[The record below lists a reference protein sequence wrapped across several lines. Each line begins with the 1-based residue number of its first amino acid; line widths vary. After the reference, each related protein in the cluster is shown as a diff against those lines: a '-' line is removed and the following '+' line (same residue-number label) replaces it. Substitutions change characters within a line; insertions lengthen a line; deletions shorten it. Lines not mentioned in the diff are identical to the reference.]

1 MIRSNLVTTAVFLLF
16 GLIPV
21 ASPAQQE
28 ATLGV
33 EVVQPANRS
42 FIAIGSSWN
51 IAPPPRL
58 PLSKSSE
65 NSTALTRITITPTF
79 EYGGVRIAI
88 GGIFDDSYPA
98 DAPGPKYGEKEKPI
112 ASYFAN
118 EGETVVVKEFE
129 DYGHE
134 KLILRV
140 KRGNEWRPED
150 PVTSGF
156 PQLVNTVQSIVLI
169 NIQATSQPS
178 EFLLMLQNASS
189 KDVVG
194 LSLKMS
200 SFETQTW
207 TPFGNKPLVAAQAMM
222 KTSIRFQGESSISVK
237 SVLFADGSYDG
248 AVVDAAEMAARR
260 LGSRIQRSRLL
271 QLLLDQPRTGEPNEI
286 LGQLKQKINDLRI
299 DVDPTDIDQIQS
311 QFPKLTKEN
320 GRPWIAEQIMY
331 GLKMA
336 RSDGA
341 NRVDEIDQKRRN
353 QVHFYWQDALKSL
366 VDKVSDLTGS
376 K

>member
-1 MIRSNLVTTAVFLLF
+1 MIRSNLVTTAALFLF
-16 GLIPV
+16 GLVPL
-21 ASPAQQE
+21 AAPAQQE

-33 EVVQPANRS
+33 EVVQPANPS
-42 FIAIGSSWN
+42 FMAIGSRWN
-51 IAPPPRL
+51 IDPPPQL
-58 PLSKSSE
+58 PRSKSSN
-65 NSTALTRITITPTF
+65 NSIALTKITISPTF

-118 EGETVVVKEFE
+118 EGETVVVREFE
-129 DYGHE
+129 DYGRE
-134 KLILRV
+134 KLVLRV
-140 KRGNEWRPED
+140 KRGKEWRPEET
-150 PVTSGF
+150 VTSGL
-156 PQLVNTVQSIVLI
+156 PQLVNTVQSIALI
-169 NIQATSQPS
+169 NIQAESQPS
-178 EFLLMLQNASS
+178 EFLLTLQNASG

-207 TPFGNKPLVAAQAMM
+207 TPFSNKPLIRAYATM
-222 KTSIRFQGESSISVK
+222 KTPIGVQGESSISVK

-248 AVVDAAEMAARR
+248 VVVDAAEMAARR
-260 LGSRIQRSRLL
+260 LGSRIQKSRLL

-311 QFPKLTKEN
+311 QFPKLPKDN
-320 GRPWIAEQIMY
+320 GRPWIAEQIMD

-341 NRVDEIDQKRRN
+341 HRVDEIDQKRRN
-353 QVHFYWQDALKSL
+353 QAIFDWQDALKSL
-366 VDKVSDLTGS
+366 TDKIRDSTVS

>member
-1 MIRSNLVTTAVFLLF
+1 M
-16 GLIPV
+16 
-21 ASPAQQE
+21 
-28 ATLGV
+28 
-33 EVVQPANRS
+33 
-42 FIAIGSSWN
+42 AIGSRWT
-51 IAPPPRL
+51 IDPPPPL
-58 PLSKSSE
+58 PSSKSSKT
-65 NSTALTRITITPTF
+65 SMALTRITITPTF

-118 EGETVVVKEFE
+118 EGEKVVVREFE
-129 DYGHE
+129 DYGRE
-134 KLILRV
+134 ELILRV

-156 PQLVNTVQSIVLI
+156 PQLVNTVSSIVLI
-169 NIQATSQPS
+169 NVQAASQPS
-178 EFLLMLQNASS
+178 EFLLTLQNASS

-200 SFETQTW
+200 SFKTETW
-207 TPFGNKPLVAAQAMM
+207 TPFSNKPLVAAQAMM
-222 KTSIRFQGESSISVK
+222 KTPIRIRGESSISVK

-248 AVVDAAEMAARR
+248 AVVDAAEMAASR
-260 LGSRIQRSRLL
+260 LGYRIQMSRLL
-271 QLLLDQPRTGEPNEI
+271 QLLLDQPRTGEPSEI

-299 DVDPTDIDQIQS
+299 DVDPADIDKIES
-311 QFPKLTKEN
+311 QFRALPKEN
-320 GRPWIAEQIMY
+320 GRPWIAERIMN
-331 GLKMA
+331 GFKRV
-336 RSDGA
+336 RSYGA

-353 QVHFYWQDALKSL
+353 QAHFDWQNAFNTLA
-366 VDKVSDLTGS
+366 DKFRDSNIS